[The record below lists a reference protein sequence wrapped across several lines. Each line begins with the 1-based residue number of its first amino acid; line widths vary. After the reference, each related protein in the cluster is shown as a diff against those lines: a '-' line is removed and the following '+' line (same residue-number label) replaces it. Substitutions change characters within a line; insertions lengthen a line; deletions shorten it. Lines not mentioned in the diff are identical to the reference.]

1 MVRVFKLQVE
11 VLLKLE
17 SQCLPLLSLV
27 QLSQLGQNANFK
39 LDKTA
44 NFEIV
49 KFTVSE
55 SVQTR
60 ASFVKLKFRVQVE
73 LDEP

>member
-17 SQCLPLLSLV
+17 SQCFPLLSLV
-27 QLSQLGQNANFK
+27 QLSLLGQNAN
-39 LDKTA
+39 LDKTS

-60 ASFVKLKFRVQVE
+60 TSFVKFKFRVE